1 MVGDR
6 RDLTSKLLR
15 VTNKG
20 VEAGNREPWQRKREV
35 SNHPVNLN
43 IS

>member
-1 MVGDR
+1 MAGDR
-6 RDLTSKLLR
+6 KNLTSKLLI

-35 SNHPVNLN
+35 SNHHVTLN